1 MIIRDDIRDNPV
13 MVRAIV
19 VAALSLLGAWVPA
32 LAGIEHTEPMVG
44 AVVATVTLFLGHGAR
59 ARVTPNHRAVL
70 REEAEAV
77 LAQADRSAEGPTAL
91 LPTMSMKAEGRGRP
105 G

>member
-1 MIIRDDIRDNPV
+1 MRDDIRDNPV
-13 MVRAIV
+13 MVRAAV

-32 LAGIEHTEPMVG
+32 LAGIEHTEPTVG
-44 AVVATVTLFLGHGAR
+44 ALVAGVTLLLGRGAR

-70 REEAEAV
+70 REEAEAI
-77 LAQADRSAEGPTAL
+77 LGAQAARPAEDQTVL
-91 LPTMSMKAEGRGRP
+91 LPAFSKKDQERGRL

>member
-1 MIIRDDIRDNPV
+1 MTLRNDIRDNPV

-32 LAGIEHTEPMVG
+32 LAGIEHTEPLVG
-44 AVVATVTLFLGHGAR
+44 AVVAAVTLFLGHSAR

-70 REEAEAV
+70 REEAEAI
-77 LAQADRSAEGPTAL
+77 LAQVASPTEQPTAL
-91 LPTMSMKAEGRGRP
+91 LPAVSKKTEGRGRLD
-105 G
+105 

>member
-1 MIIRDDIRDNPV
+1 MRDDIRDNPV

-32 LAGIEHTEPMVG
+32 LAGIEHTEPMAG
-44 AVVATVTLFLGHGAR
+44 AVVAAVTLFLGHGAR

-70 REEAEAV
+70 RGEAEVILAKAARPTEEPTVV
-77 LAQADRSAEGPTAL
+77 LPAASK
-91 LPTMSMKAEGRGRP
+91 KAEGRGRL